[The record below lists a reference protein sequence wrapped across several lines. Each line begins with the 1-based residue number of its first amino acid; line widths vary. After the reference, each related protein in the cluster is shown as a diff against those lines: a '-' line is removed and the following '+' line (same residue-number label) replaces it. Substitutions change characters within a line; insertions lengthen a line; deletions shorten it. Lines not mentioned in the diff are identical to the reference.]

1 MERNSENPNNH
12 KDEIDNDY
20 CTRCTQHSRREIQQ
34 DGHAVGCRTNVEYA
48 TNNWNQLEKT
58 QVIYRFSGFKL
69 YPVYTVWEWIAFK
82 SICLVR
88 SHP

>member
-34 DGHAVGCRTNVEYA
+34 DGHVVGCRTNVEYA
-48 TNNWNQLEKT
+48 TNNWNQLEKH
-58 QVIYRFSGFKL
+58 KL
-69 YPVYTVWEWIAFK
+69 YTVFPVLKYIQSTLCG
-82 SICLVR
+82 SG
-88 SHP
+88 